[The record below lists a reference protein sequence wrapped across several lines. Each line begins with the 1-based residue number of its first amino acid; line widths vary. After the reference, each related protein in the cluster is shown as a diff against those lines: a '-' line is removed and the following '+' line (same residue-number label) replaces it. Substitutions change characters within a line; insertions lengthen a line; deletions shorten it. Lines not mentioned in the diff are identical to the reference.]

1 MVRLSS
7 TLILS
12 DSSKKHFLSR
22 WLVLGAGPERRV
34 RCPCHWAVHD
44 DKKERAQTEQ
54 AEEWRGIWQR
64 RASG

>member
-1 MVRLSS
+1 MVHLSP

-22 WLVLGAGPERRV
+22 WLVLSAGPERR
-34 RCPCHWAVHD
+34 CPFHWAVHN
-44 DKKERAQTEQ
+44 DKKGRAQIEQ